1 MTATGIPCI
10 RFAQA
15 WRAASSLISRT
26 LAAIGAARKYRES
39 TCGWVRRQTS
49 PVAHHLLPRP
59 AVGAEREP
67 LDSLGFP
74 RTFQH
79 RREPIG

>member
-1 MTATGIPCI
+1 MDTFIVSVASLYPIREAMTATGIPCI
-10 RFAQA
+10 RVAQA
-15 WRAASSLISRT
+15 WRTATSL
-26 LAAIGAARKYRES
+26 
-39 TCGWVRRQTS
+39 
-49 PVAHHLLPRP
+49 VAHHLLPRT